1 MALVI
6 TVVTI
11 LAVLP
16 VLYADDNTAS
26 VQLTYT
32 HTPGRNVL
40 NGCDD
45 CYTAAEAIQY
55 HDIYMDG
62 QQFEL
67 LLWVKNTFVII
78 IPIASS

>member
-62 QQFEL
+62 QQFGAFA
-67 LLWVKNTFVII
+67 VSKKYFCYYN
-78 IPIASS
+78 SYS